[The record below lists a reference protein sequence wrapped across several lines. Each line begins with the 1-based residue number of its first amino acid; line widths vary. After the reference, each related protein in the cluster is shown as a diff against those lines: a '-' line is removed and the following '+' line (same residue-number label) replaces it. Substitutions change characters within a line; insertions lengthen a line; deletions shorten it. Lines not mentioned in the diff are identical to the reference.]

1 MICLFD
7 ETSEFCLTDL
17 YWNKMSLSNEMTP
30 VKLLSAE
37 DAQMKHRSADTFN
50 REIRVDWKTTLYM
63 IFQG

>member
-1 MICLFD
+1 
-7 ETSEFCLTDL
+7 
-17 YWNKMSLSNEMTP
+17 MSLSNEMTP

-50 REIRVDWKTTLYM
+50 REIRVDWKATLYM